1 MDFEELRAYIANAG
15 ILPKAKL
22 ATDKRKKFD
31 AIFLCNKPK
40 EIEADNFI
48 VYSFNELNGGKTI
61 RQFLITLKVCGNDI
75 TSVINLKDSLIQ
87 LLNFYDRPCEIT
99 RYSKLVFSN
108 EGGIFYDTNTEKYID
123 NLYFECKLL

>member
-1 MDFEELRAYIANAG
+1 MDFEELRAYIVNAD
-15 ILPKAKL
+15 IVPKAKL
-22 ATDKRKKFD
+22 TADKHKKFD
-31 AIFLCNKPK
+31 AIFLYNKPK

-48 VYSFNELNGGKTI
+48 TYSFNELNGGKTV
-61 RQFLITLKVCGNDI
+61 RQFLITIKVCGNDLL
-75 TSVINLKDSLIQ
+75 SVINLKDSLIE

-108 EGGIFYDTNTEKYID
+108 EGGIFYDTNTDKYID